1 MAKNKAEITL
11 KISVVEAEKGKEP
24 SLSVTIGLEG
34 TNHEVMNIAEIAQ
47 NMEILGEVGV
57 ENILLYILKKEGD
70 VFRSDCDGPI
80 H

>member
-11 KISVVEAEKGKEP
+11 KISVVEAEKAKEP